1 MAQKYIL
8 EAQIPKLDGGDES
21 QIPNNEIWYT
31 SSYGTVVYPS
41 NKSSFDANIVSNT
54 YINGKGIIKFGGD
67 VTSIVESAFSGCNL
81 LTAITIPNSVTSIG
95 DDAFYGCSGLTSVT
109 IPNSVTSIGNWAFYG
124 NDNLHTIIFDK
135 LSDTHVCD
143 IDCGVFNGCPNL
155 KTVMVDSAEDAEVI
169 FKKIS
174 QDKITFDIVTLVNID
189 ENGFIVKDK

>member
-95 DDAFYGCSGLTSVT
+95 
-109 IPNSVTSIGNWAFYG
+109 NWAFYG

-189 ENGFIVKDK
+189 ENGFIIKDK